1 MSLNDDAQIDTS
13 QIEDRRGSGGGA
25 GLGGLRG
32 IPIPTSKTGLIIT
45 AIIVLVT
52 LIGGGFGANSLLG
65 GGGDSGQNVSQCT
78 SANPDRLDDTDCRN
92 ALYVNSVQAYWQ
104 KELPQDF
111 GKDYQRATTVFFS
124 QAVSTGCG
132 QADTDV
138 GPFYCPVDHK
148 VYIDLSFYDELASRF
163 GASGE
168 FAQPYVLAHEY
179 GHHVQSLLGTEAA
192 VRRAQQRDPGAENKY
207 SVMLELQADCYAGV
221 WTKHA
226 TQTKDAA
233 GKPIFTSLTQ
243 DQINQALQAAAAVGD
258 DAIQKKMGGGVD
270 ESKFTHGSSADRQKW
285 FSTGYSSGA
294 PKACDTFGGSL
305 S

>member
-13 QIEDRRGSGGGA
+13 QIEDRRGRGGGA
-25 GLGGLRG
+25 GLGGLSG
-32 IPIPTSKTGLIIT
+32 IPIPTSKSGLIIT
-45 AIIVLVT
+45 VIIVLVT

-65 GGGDSGQNVSQCT
+65 GGGDSSGQDVSQCT
-78 SANPDRLDDTDCRN
+78 TDHPDRLDDTDCRN
-92 ALYVNSVQAYWQ
+92 ALYVNSVQAFWQ

-111 GKDYQRATTVFFS
+111 GKQYVKANTVFFS
-124 QAVSTGCG
+124 QAVDTGCG
-132 QADTDV
+132 QADTNV
-138 GPFYCPVDHK
+138 GPFYCPEDHK
-148 VYIDLSFYDELASRF
+148 VYIDLTFYDELASQF
-163 GASGE
+163 GAPGE

-226 TQTKDAA
+226 TQTTDAA
-233 GKPIFTSLTQ
+233 GRPIFKSVTQ
-243 DQINQALQAAAAVGD
+243 AQINEALQAAASVGD

-270 ESKFTHGSSADRQKW
+270 ESKFTHGSSEQRQHW
-285 FSTGYSSGA
+285 FSTGYDTGE
-294 PKACDTFGGSL
+294 PKQCDTFGNSL
-305 S
+305 